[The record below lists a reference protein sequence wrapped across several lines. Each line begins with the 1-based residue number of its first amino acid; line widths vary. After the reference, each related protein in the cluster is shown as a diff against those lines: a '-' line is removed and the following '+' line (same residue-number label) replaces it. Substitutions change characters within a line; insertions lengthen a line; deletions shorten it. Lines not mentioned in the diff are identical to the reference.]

1 MSAAA
6 FSYAQ
11 AARGRTVS
19 QPSPHETSSP
29 APSTTGSQGKDD
41 ASTGA
46 TSITAP
52 SVTSTS
58 PDIRDTEQTVQ
69 TPAENGLSK
78 QDPEAASVAGSSY
91 STVSVAEQL
100 DKTAEEASAKP
111 IDAQATPQ
119 SQSEDKASRSTSR
132 TSRAN
137 DGAEG
142 RKSRKGKKGRSN
154 DKEAPNDQNQ
164 EEDAEKVKEPPKPV
178 ILTEAPLP
186 TVNPWAKRMEAQK
199 AVQVKGS
206 DAPTADGESR
216 PNSSLEEPG
225 SRSAASSGVNGE
237 KWPQKKSAEVLRPAD
252 QAPRRSGPRGSR
264 AGDKDEKSSATL
276 PPVADPTSWPDPK
289 SAAEREQPARK
300 SQEKIDIVGEKEN
313 LDEAGPARK
322 KTWEKLEIVHSVVFE
337 TQLPPLRGSKPRGGA
352 ARGGREA
359 GSMRG
364 SHPATAAAT
373 PQTATGSATDK
384 APSPGGSTGPKT
396 TTTRPREG
404 SIPSRTTTSL
414 PKRASIDV
422 APRDQRKP
430 VVPSSTTEQA
440 RDASMDASSSSK
452 RASAT
457 RDIRLENDS
466 LNSEGGHTAGRA
478 LLQDRTNFQ
487 TRGEYAKDGQQ
498 YSRDSR
504 PERGRGGY
512 RARGGHGHNNSS
524 SHIPSASYPTN
535 GHYPAANGF
544 QSRQNPSAHS
554 PPPFANQFPAS
565 FGHSSRG
572 RGNKWAGSSQSAGRN
587 GAGATGFP
595 PKVAQPTEFA
605 VGQYPPYMYSPV
617 FDASVPILKTQVEY
631 YLSVENLCKDTYL
644 RKRMDGQGFVHLATI
659 AAFKRIKAVTE
670 ELELVRLACS
680 LSDQIEFGVGDDG
693 IERLRTRDKWQHFIL
708 PAAEREEPYRN
719 DGPANWTPYAKLDP
733 QFTAHFPGPMVPQP
747 YPPTVAG
754 GYPAFAEDQMYQPQF
769 VNGAA
774 YDPSVNNGVLN
785 GHHHG
790 HETRLSAGV
799 PEYAPPQSPITL
811 ESMTNFPDSQVENLM
826 VILDHD
832 DKGDAGSSGAA
843 GVAGYVSDNRPVT
856 TSGASS
862 ASAKADQAERGIV
875 WVDEQA
881 AAPAKEQR
889 DRKPYAEI
897 RKAALEQRQSIKAS
911 ETPKEMQ
918 KLYKF
923 WSQMLLN
930 DFNAKVYEEFRGLA
944 FEDALQEAPSRY
956 GLKSLLEFYDKLLLK
971 TNTRKP
977 WPQDR
982 AVPEIFT
989 VHMNEAIELDSKLS
1003 L

>member
-19 QPSPHETSSP
+19 QPSQQETSSP

-46 TSITAP
+46 TSVTAP

-58 PDIRDTEQTVQ
+58 PDIRDTEQTAHTLV
-69 TPAENGLSK
+69 ENGFSK
-78 QDPEAASVAGSSY
+78 QDPEAASVAGSNS
-91 STVSVAEQL
+91 SSASVAEQP
-100 DKTAEEASAKP
+100 DKTTEDTGAKS
-111 IDAQATPQ
+111 IDGQATSR

-142 RKSRKGKKGRSN
+142 RKGRKGKKGRFN
-154 DKEAPNDQNQ
+154 DKEAPTDQNQ

-199 AVQVKGS
+199 VVQVKGS
-206 DAPTADGESR
+206 DAPAADGESK
-216 PNSSLEEPG
+216 PSPSSEEAG
-225 SRSAASSGVNGE
+225 SRGTVSSGVNGD
-237 KWPQKKSAEVLRPAD
+237 KWPQKKSTEALRLAD

-264 AGDKDEKSSATL
+264 AGDKDEKSSVAL

-300 SQEKIDIVGEKEN
+300 AQEKIDTVVEKEN
-313 LDEAGPARK
+313 LDEAGPTRK

-364 SHPATAAAT
+364 SHPATAAAAA
-373 PQTATGSATDK
+373 PQTTTGAVSDK
-384 APSPGGSTGPKT
+384 VPSPGGSAGPKP

-404 SIPSRTTTSL
+404 SIPSRGASL

-422 APRDQRKP
+422 ASRDQRKP
-430 VVPSSTTEQA
+430 TVPSSTTEQA
-440 RDASMDASSSSK
+440 RDTSLDASSSSK

-466 LNSEGGHTAGRA
+466 LSSEGGQTAARA
-478 LLQDRTNFQ
+478 APQDRQ
-487 TRGEYAKDGQQ
+487 SYHARGEYTKDSQQ
-498 YSRDSR
+498 YPRDGR
-504 PERGRGGY
+504 PERGRGGF
-512 RARGGHGHNNSS
+512 RARGGHNNS

-535 GHYPAANGF
+535 GHYPAPSSF
-544 QSRQNPSAHS
+544 QSRQNPNAHS
-554 PPPFANQFPAS
+554 PPPFSNQFPVS

-572 RGNKWAGSSQSAGRN
+572 RGNKWASSSQSAGRN

-595 PKVAQPTEFA
+595 PKVAQANEFA

-631 YLSVENLCKDTYL
+631 YLSVENLCKDYYL
-644 RKRMDGQGFVHLATI
+644 RQHMDGQGFVHLATI
-659 AAFKRIKAVTE
+659 AAFKRIKA
-670 ELELVRLACS
+670 
-680 LSDQIEFGVGDDG
+680 
-693 IERLRTRDKWQHFIL
+693 RT
-708 PAAEREEPYRN
+708 
-719 DGPANWTPYAKLDP
+719 GTPYAKPDP
-733 QFTAHFPGPMVPQP
+733 QFATHFPVPMVPQP
-747 YPPTVAG
+747 YPPAAVG
-754 GYPAFAEDQMYQPQF
+754 GYPAFAEDQMYQPPF

-774 YDPSVNNGVLN
+774 YDPSVTNGALN
-785 GHHHG
+785 GHHHS

-799 PEYAPPQSPITL
+799 PEYAPPQSPVTL
-811 ESMTNFPDSQVENLM
+811 ESMTNFPDSQVDNLM
-826 VILDHD
+826 VVLDYD
-832 DKGDAGSSGAA
+832 DKGNAGPA
-843 GVAGYVSDNRPVT
+843 GPVSVAGYVSDSNQAA
-856 TSGASS
+856 TSHNVSGEAGTGS
-862 ASAKADQAERGIV
+862 ASAEAGQSERGIV

-881 AAPAKEQR
+881 SAPTKEQR
-889 DRKPYAEI
+889 DRKPYTEI
-897 RKAALEQRQSIKAS
+897 RKAALEQRQTAKAS

-944 FEDALQEAPSRY
+944 FEDALREAPSRH

-989 VHMNEAIELDSKLS
+989 AHMNEAMELDNKLS
-1003 L
+1003 GKDAAMA